1 MIKAGQQKKWEGGGA
16 DFRDA
21 NHKMEVV
28 LSLHVLVH
36 NTTASLKQIELRSRL
51 TEI

>member
-1 MIKAGQQKKWEGGGA
+1 MIKAGQQKRKEG

-21 NHKMEVV
+21 NHKMEVD
-28 LSLHVLVH
+28 LSLGVLVH

>member
-1 MIKAGQQKKWEGGGA
+1 MIKAGQQKSLCVGA

-28 LSLHVLVH
+28 FSLHVLVH
-36 NTTASLKQIELRSRL
+36 DTTASLKQKQLRSRL